1 MALWVEHYICGT
13 RKEYVGMSVVEMDE
27 RHRVTIPKH
36 IRRTYGMVKHQRFYL
51 VQYGHDLIM
60 KAIPKNAD
68 ERLDEIIGDFTFNRE
83 ARRKAEKWLL
93 DQTNKK

>member
-1 MALWVEHYICGT
+1 
-13 RKEYVGMSVVEMDE
+13 MSVVEMDE
-27 RHRVTIPKH
+27 RHRVTIPKR
-36 IRRTYGMVKHQRFYL
+36 IRRNYSMAKHQKFYL
-51 VQYGHDLIM
+51 IQYGDDLLM

-93 DQTNKK
+93 EQTSKK